1 MPKKGS
7 QFIYLSVILIDSA
20 FKTDKDYSP
29 ASAFRM
35 GICC

>member
-1 MPKKGS
+1 MPKKSS

-20 FKTDKDYSP
+20 FKTDKDFCP

-35 GICC
+35 RICC